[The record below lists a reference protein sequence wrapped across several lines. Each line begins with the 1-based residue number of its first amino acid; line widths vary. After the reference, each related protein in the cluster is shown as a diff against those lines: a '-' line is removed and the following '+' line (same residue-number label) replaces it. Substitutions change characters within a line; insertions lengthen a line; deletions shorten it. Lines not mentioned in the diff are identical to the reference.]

1 MPDESDN
8 DRLRFWPEVRVRV
21 ARGLRR
27 LFSPDGSAEPGVVRR
42 LWHAV
47 RCGCWYHVYDPSTGS
62 LHCMACGFL
71 HHRAERVVPNVNLN
85 EDA

>member
-8 DRLRFWPEVRVRV
+8 DLRF
-21 ARGLRR
+21 
-27 LFSPDGSAEPGVVRR
+27 
-42 LWHAV
+42 
-47 RCGCWYHVYDPSTGS
+47 
-62 LHCMACGFL
+62 CGFL